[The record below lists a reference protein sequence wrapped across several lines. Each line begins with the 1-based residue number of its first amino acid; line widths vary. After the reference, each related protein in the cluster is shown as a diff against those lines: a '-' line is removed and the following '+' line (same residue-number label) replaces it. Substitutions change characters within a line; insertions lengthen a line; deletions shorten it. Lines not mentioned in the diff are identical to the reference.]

1 MLTMCGY
8 RKTVEFGLYFKSRIA
23 RIHDVLAMG
32 CEKMRIRGIL
42 SVYFMLR

>member
-1 MLTMCGY
+1 M
-8 RKTVEFGLYFKSRIA
+8 EFGLYFKSRIA

-32 CEKMRIRGIL
+32 CEKMRTRGML